1 MEKTK
6 IMDIVKP
13 LEEIADE
20 VEQIKLDIIYIKHKL
35 KILIKE
41 KEDKEIREIQE
52 TQQSGWTFW

>member
-52 TQQSGWTFW
+52 TQNSGWTFW